1 MAVDPIAARREALV
15 AICEPAARSVIDRV
29 VDEAVSAAKIFGLTR
44 EKANGYAAG
53 INATLPLAFDAMK
66 MPDGVA
72 RRRRI
77 GELAVAVR
85 AVSESNHIPRI
96 IERGLVA
103 IALRIAREVVR
114 RGAVAKGF
122 TPDELEKEFMAF
134 ADQLED
140 RLFSD

>member
-1 MAVDPIAARREALV
+1 MATDPIVARREALV

-29 VDEAVSAAKIFGLTR
+29 VDEAVHAAHIFGLTR
-44 EKANGYAAG
+44 ERADGYAEG
-53 INATLPLAFDAMK
+53 INATLPLVWGAMK
-66 MPDGVA
+66 MPEGVE
-72 RRRRI
+72 RRRSI

-96 IERGLVA
+96 VERGLVA
-103 IALRIAREVVR
+103 IAIRIAREVVR

-122 TPDELEKEFMAF
+122 TPDELDGEFIAF
-134 ADQLED
+134 ADLLED